1 MTVTSPSRSTFWG
14 SLPMEV
20 SLYTAAEL
28 RSQWLVALEQQ
39 ANGGEAVELDGS
51 AVEQFD
57 AAGAQSL
64 LALAHALSARGQRL
78 QLTRASDV
86 LAHACR
92 TLGLADLIASTAS
105 EPQP

>member
-1 MTVTSPSRSTFWG
+1 MSATFPSCSSISWG

-20 SLYTAAEL
+20 SIYTAAEL
-28 RSQWLVALEQQ
+28 RSQWLAALEHE
-39 ANGGEAVELDGS
+39 AGEGAAIELDGS

-78 QLTRASDV
+78 RVTRASDALV
-86 LAHACR
+86 HACR
-92 TLGLADLIASTAS
+92 ALGLGDMIASTVR
-105 EPQP
+105 EPG